1 MCIKGG
7 VHMDPAFKITAEQ
20 AKNAVEL
27 YSKVFTF
34 VRILEA
40 SEICSIREAVPS
52 EKGGCRYYYGFWN
65 GGHRCVNCICKRAL
79 EGRCSKSKLEFSD
92 NEIYEVTA
100 KYVEIDGRP
109 CVIEMIKFMDA
120 ADDLTGEKLS
130 AFREKMY
137 TDVLSGA
144 YNRRYYEEQLR
155 NTKVTAGVALI
166 DLDDFRLY
174 NDTYGRAA
182 GDRVISAAAESI
194 KSCIPEGSTLIRYG
208 GDEFLLTVP
217 DTDDKSFEEL
227 LGEILKHISEAD
239 VHDFSWI
246 HPTASIGGLSVS
258 KEILGNAVQEAVGYA
273 EKAKKLKNTVVTDKN
288 SISPEACDTRPE
300 ILIIDDSKM
309 NRDLLSAILGDK
321 YNISEA
327 ENGEDGIAQIRQR
340 GTGIALVL
348 LDIVMPVA
356 DGFAVLDYMTRN
368 HWTDDIPV
376 IMISSEASETAVR
389 RAYEMGV
396 SDYISRPFDAKV
408 VLRRVNNTIK
418 LYSKQKNLVKL
429 VTEQITD
436 KEKNSRMMIGIL
448 SHIVEFRNGE
458 SGSHVLHIEKLSEM
472 LMNRL
477 IHKTDKYN
485 DQIQKQQ
492 ELIPVASALHDIG
505 KIGIDEKILNKPG
518 RLTPEE
524 FEVMKTH
531 SVIGESIL
539 KDLSMYSDDPLIK
552 TAVSICRWH
561 HERYDGRGYPD
572 GLKGDEIPISAQ
584 IVSLADVYDALTSE
598 RVYKKAFTHEKTMDM
613 ILGGECGAFNPILI
627 DCLRDIKDDIKREMT
642 AS

>member
-1 MCIKGG
+1 ME
-7 VHMDPAFKITAEQ
+7 PTFKITAEQ
-20 AKNAVEL
+20 AEKAVML

-40 SEICSIREAVPS
+40 SEICGIKEAAPS
-52 EKGGCRYYYGFWN
+52 DRDCRYYYGFWN
-65 GGHRCVNCICKRAL
+65 DGHRCVSCVCKRAL
-79 EGRCSKSKLEFSD
+79 EGKCSKSKLEFSD
-92 NEIYEVTA
+92 NEIYEITA

-137 TDVLSGA
+137 TDALSGA
-144 YNRRYYEEQLR
+144 YNRRYYEEQLQ
-155 NTKVTAGVALI
+155 NTKVSAGVAII

-174 NDTYGRAA
+174 NDTYGRTA
-182 GDRVISAAAESI
+182 GDMVISAAAESI
-194 KSCIPEGSTLIRYG
+194 RKCIPSSGTLVRYG
-208 GDEFLLTVP
+208 GDEFLLILP
-217 DTDDKSFEEL
+217 DTDETGLEAV
-227 LGEILKHISEAD
+227 LGDILKKINEAD
-239 VHDFSWI
+239 VKGFSWI
-246 HPTASIGGLSVS
+246 HPTASIGGLVV
-258 KEILGNAVQEAVGYA
+258 ENETLGNAVQAANEYS
-273 EKAKKLKNTVVTDKN
+273 ENAKKHKNTIVTDKN
-288 SISPEACDTRPE
+288 SINPETESTKPE

-309 NRDLLSAILGDK
+309 NRDLLAAILGDK

-327 ENGEDGIAQIRQR
+327 ENGEEGIAEIRQR
-340 GTGIALVL
+340 GTGISLVL

-408 VLRRVNNTIK
+408 VLRRVSNAIK
-418 LYSKQKNLVKL
+418 LYSKQKNLIKL
-429 VTEQITD
+429 VTKQITD

-477 IHKTDKYN
+477 MHKTDKYN
-485 DQIQKQQ
+485 AQIQKQQ
-492 ELIPVASALHDIG
+492 ELIPIASALHDIG

-552 TAVSICRWH
+552 TAGNICRWH

-627 DCLRDIKDDIKREMT
+627 DCLTDIKDDIKREMI
-642 AS
+642 S

>member
-1 MCIKGG
+1 ME
-7 VHMDPAFKITAEQ
+7 PTFKITAEQ
-20 AKNAVEL
+20 AEKAVML

-40 SEICSIREAVPS
+40 SEICGIKEAAPS
-52 EKGGCRYYYGFWN
+52 DRDCRYYYGFWN
-65 GGHRCVNCICKRAL
+65 DGHRCVSCVCKRAL
-79 EGRCSKSKLEFSD
+79 EGKCSKSKLEFSD
-92 NEIYEVTA
+92 NEIYEITA

-137 TDVLSGA
+137 TDALSGA
-144 YNRRYYEEQLR
+144 YNRRYYEEQLQ
-155 NTKVTAGVALI
+155 NAKVSAGVAII

-174 NDTYGRAA
+174 NDTYGRTA
-182 GDRVISAAAESI
+182 GDMVISAAAESI
-194 KSCIPEGSTLIRYG
+194 RKCIPSSGTLVRYG
-208 GDEFLLTVP
+208 GDEFLLILP
-217 DTDDKSFEEL
+217 DMDEAGFEEM
-227 LGEILKHISEAD
+227 LGNILKKINEAD
-239 VHDFSWI
+239 VKGFSWI
-246 HPTASIGGLSVS
+246 HPTASIGGLVV
-258 KEILGNAVQEAVGYA
+258 ENETLGNAVQAANEYS
-273 EKAKKLKNTVVTDKN
+273 ENAKKHKNTIVTDKN
-288 SISPEACDTRPE
+288 SINPETESAKPE

-327 ENGEDGIAQIRQR
+327 ENGEEGIAEIRQR
-340 GTGIALVL
+340 GTGISLVL

-408 VLRRVNNTIK
+408 VLRRVSNTIR

-429 VTEQITD
+429 VTKQITD

-477 IHKTDKYN
+477 MHKTDKYN
-485 DQIQKQQ
+485 AQIQKQQ
-492 ELIPVASALHDIG
+492 ELIPIASALHDIG

-524 FEVMKTH
+524 FEIMKTH

-539 KDLSMYSDDPLIK
+539 NGLSMYSDDPLIK
-552 TAVSICRWH
+552 TAGNICRWH

-598 RVYKKAFTHEKTMDM
+598 RVYKKAYTHEKTMDM

-627 DCLRDIKDDIKREMT
+627 DCLSDIKDDIKREM
-642 AS
+642 SS

>member
-1 MCIKGG
+1 
-7 VHMDPAFKITAEQ
+7 MDPAFKITAEQ

>member
-1 MCIKGG
+1 ME
-7 VHMDPAFKITAEQ
+7 PTFKITAEQ
-20 AKNAVEL
+20 AEKAVML

-40 SEICSIREAVPS
+40 SEICGIKEAAPS
-52 EKGGCRYYYGFWN
+52 DRDCRYYYGFWN
-65 GGHRCVNCICKRAL
+65 DGHRCVSCVCKRAL
-79 EGRCSKSKLEFSD
+79 EGKCSKSKLEFSD
-92 NEIYEVTA
+92 NEIYEITA

-137 TDVLSGA
+137 TDALSGA
-144 YNRRYYEEQLR
+144 YNRRYYEEQLQ
-155 NTKVTAGVALI
+155 NTKVSAGVAII
-166 DLDDFRLY
+166 DIDDFRLY
-174 NDTYGRAA
+174 NDTYGRTA
-182 GDRVISAAAESI
+182 GDMVISAAAESI
-194 KSCIPEGSTLIRYG
+194 RKCIPGSGTLVRYG
-208 GDEFLLTVP
+208 GDEFLLILP
-217 DTDDKSFEEL
+217 DTDEAGFEET
-227 LGEILKHISEAD
+227 LGNILKKINEAD
-239 VHDFSWI
+239 VKDFSWI
-246 HPTASIGGLSVS
+246 HPTASIGGIVV
-258 KEILGNAVQEAVGYA
+258 ENETLGNAVQTANEYS
-273 EKAKKLKNTVVTDKN
+273 ENAKKHKNSIVTDKN
-288 SISPEACDTRPE
+288 SINPETESTKPE

-327 ENGEDGIAQIRQR
+327 ENGEEGIAEIRQR
-340 GTGIALVL
+340 GTGISLVL

-408 VLRRVNNTIK
+408 VLRRVSNTIR

-429 VTEQITD
+429 VTKQITD

-477 IHKTDKYN
+477 MHKTDKYN
-485 DQIQKQQ
+485 AQIQKQQ
-492 ELIPVASALHDIG
+492 ELIPIASALHDIG

-552 TAVSICRWH
+552 TAGNICRWH

-627 DCLRDIKDDIKREMT
+627 DCLSDIKDDIKREMT
-642 AS
+642 S

>member
-1 MCIKGG
+1 
-7 VHMDPAFKITAEQ
+7 MDPAFKITAEQ

-65 GGHRCVNCICKRAL
+65 DGHRCVNCICKRAL

-120 ADDLTGEKLS
+120 ADDLTGEKMS

-182 GDRVISAAAESI
+182 GDMVISAAAESI
-194 KSCIPEGSTLIRYG
+194 KSCIPDGSTLIRYG
-208 GDEFLLTVP
+208 GDEFLLIVP
-217 DTDDKSFEEL
+217 DTDDKAFEEL
-227 LGEILKHISEAD
+227 LGEILKHITEAD

-273 EKAKKLKNTVVTDKN
+273 EKAKEFKNTVVTDKN

-309 NRDLLSAILGDK
+309 NRELLSAILGDK
-321 YNISEA
+321 FNISEA
-327 ENGEDGIAQIRQR
+327 ENGEEGIAEIRQR

-348 LDIVMPVA
+348 LDIIMPVA

-396 SDYISRPFDAKV
+396 SDYISRPFDTKV

-518 RLTPEE
+518 RLTSEE
-524 FEVMKTH
+524 FEIMKTH
-531 SVIGESIL
+531 SVIGETIL
-539 KDLSMYSDDPLIK
+539 KGLSMYGDDPLIK

>member
-1 MCIKGG
+1 M
-7 VHMDPAFKITAEQ
+7 
-20 AKNAVEL
+20 L
-27 YSKVFTF
+27 
-34 VRILEA
+34 
-40 SEICSIREAVPS
+40 
-52 EKGGCRYYYGFWN
+52 
-65 GGHRCVNCICKRAL
+65 
-79 EGRCSKSKLEFSD
+79 
-92 NEIYEVTA
+92 
-100 KYVEIDGRP
+100 
-109 CVIEMIKFMDA
+109 
-120 ADDLTGEKLS
+120 
-130 AFREKMY
+130 
-137 TDVLSGA
+137 
-144 YNRRYYEEQLR
+144 
-155 NTKVTAGVALI
+155 
-166 DLDDFRLY
+166 
-174 NDTYGRAA
+174 
-182 GDRVISAAAESI
+182 GD
-194 KSCIPEGSTLIRYG
+194 
-208 GDEFLLTVP
+208 
-217 DTDDKSFEEL
+217 
-227 LGEILKHISEAD
+227 ILKKINEAD
-239 VHDFSWI
+239 VKDFSWI
-246 HPTASIGGLSVS
+246 HPTASIGGLVV
-258 KEILGNAVQEAVGYA
+258 ENEALGNAVQAANEYS
-273 EKAKKLKNTVVTDKN
+273 ENAKKHKNTIVTDKN
-288 SISPEACDTRPE
+288 SINPETESTKPE

-327 ENGEDGIAQIRQR
+327 ENGEEGIAEIRQR
-340 GTGIALVL
+340 GTGISLVL

-376 IMISSEASETAVR
+376 IMISSEASETVVR

-396 SDYISRPFDAKV
+396 SDYINRPFDAKV
-408 VLRRVNNTIK
+408 VLRRVSNAIR

-429 VTEQITD
+429 VTKQITD

-477 IHKTDKYN
+477 MHKTDKYN
-485 DQIQKQQ
+485 AQIQKQQ
-492 ELIPVASALHDIG
+492 ELIPIASALHDIG

-518 RLTPEE
+518 RLTSEE

-552 TAVSICRWH
+552 TAGNICRWH

-627 DCLRDIKDDIKREMT
+627 DCLSDIKDDIKKEMI
-642 AS
+642 S

>member
-1 MCIKGG
+1 ME
-7 VHMDPAFKITAEQ
+7 PTFKITAEQ
-20 AKNAVEL
+20 AEKAVML

-40 SEICSIREAVPS
+40 SEICGIKEAAPS
-52 EKGGCRYYYGFWN
+52 DRDCRYYYGFWN
-65 GGHRCVNCICKRAL
+65 DGHRCVSCVCKRAL
-79 EGRCSKSKLEFSD
+79 EGKCSKSKLEFSD
-92 NEIYEVTA
+92 NEIYEITA

-137 TDVLSGA
+137 TDALSGA
-144 YNRRYYEEQLR
+144 YNRRYYEEQLQ
-155 NTKVTAGVALI
+155 NTKVSAGVAII

-174 NDTYGRAA
+174 NDTYGRTA
-182 GDRVISAAAESI
+182 GDMVISAAAESI
-194 KSCIPEGSTLIRYG
+194 RKCIPGSGTLVRYG
-208 GDEFLLTVP
+208 GDEFLLILP
-217 DTDDKSFEEL
+217 ETDEAGFEET
-227 LGEILKHISEAD
+227 LGDILKKINEAD
-239 VHDFSWI
+239 VKGFSWI
-246 HPTASIGGLSVS
+246 HPTASIGGLVV
-258 KEILGNAVQEAVGYA
+258 ENETLGNAVHTANEYS
-273 EKAKKLKNTVVTDKN
+273 ENAKKLKNTIVTDKS
-288 SISPEACDTRPE
+288 SINPETESAKPE

-327 ENGEDGIAQIRQR
+327 ENGEEGIAEIRQR
-340 GTGIALVL
+340 GTGISLVL

-408 VLRRVNNTIK
+408 VLRRVSNTIR

-429 VTEQITD
+429 VTKQITD

-477 IHKTDKYN
+477 MHKTDKYN
-485 DQIQKQQ
+485 AQIQKQQ
-492 ELIPVASALHDIG
+492 ELIPIASALHDIG

-524 FEVMKTH
+524 FEIMKKH

-552 TAVSICRWH
+552 TAGNICRWH

-627 DCLRDIKDDIKREMT
+627 DCLSDIKDDIKREMT
-642 AS
+642 S

>member
-1 MCIKGG
+1 
-7 VHMDPAFKITAEQ
+7 MDPAFKITAEQ

-40 SEICSIREAVPS
+40 SEICNIREAVPS

-65 GGHRCVNCICKRAL
+65 DGHRCVNCICKRAL
-79 EGRCSKSKLEFSD
+79 EGRCSKSKLEFTD
-92 NEIYEVTA
+92 NEIYEITA

-182 GDRVISAAAESI
+182 GDRVISAAADSI

-217 DTDDKSFEEL
+217 DTDDKSFGEL
-227 LGEILKHISEAD
+227 LGEILKHITEAD

-273 EKAKKLKNTVVTDKN
+273 EKAKELKNTVVTDKN

-309 NRDLLSAILGDK
+309 NRELLSAILGDK
-321 YNISEA
+321 FNISEA
-327 ENGEDGIAQIRQR
+327 ENGEEGIAEIRQR

-348 LDIVMPVA
+348 LDIIMPVA

-477 IHKTDKYN
+477 ICKTDKYN

-518 RLTPEE
+518 RLTSEE
-524 FEVMKTH
+524 FEIMKTH

-539 KDLSMYSDDPLIK
+539 RGLSMYGDDPLIK

>member
-1 MCIKGG
+1 
-7 VHMDPAFKITAEQ
+7 MDPAFKITAEQ
-20 AKNAVEL
+20 VKNAVEL

-40 SEICSIREAVPS
+40 SEICNIREAVPS

-65 GGHRCVNCICKRAL
+65 DGHRCVNCICKRAL

-208 GDEFLLTVP
+208 GDEFLLIVP
-217 DTDDKSFEEL
+217 DTDDKAFEEL
-227 LGEILKHISEAD
+227 LGEILKHITEAD

-273 EKAKKLKNTVVTDKN
+273 EKAKELKNTVVTDKN

-309 NRDLLSAILGDK
+309 NRELLSAILGDK
-321 YNISEA
+321 FNISEA
-327 ENGEDGIAQIRQR
+327 ENGEEGIAEIRQR

-348 LDIVMPVA
+348 LDIIMPVA

-376 IMISSEASETAVR
+376 IIISSEASETAVR

-396 SDYISRPFDAKV
+396 SDYISRPFDARV

-505 KIGIDEKILNKPG
+505 KIGIEEKILNKPG
-518 RLTPEE
+518 RLTSEE
-524 FEVMKTH
+524 FEIMKTH
-531 SVIGESIL
+531 SVIGETIL
-539 KDLSMYSDDPLIK
+539 KGLSMYGDDPLIK